1 MDRRSI
7 RLIVHGRVLR
17 DLVFSDIVFVMRTEK
32 DVSQLGHVLFRN
44 DLRSFGIR
52 QADRLM
58 HLYVIGQTGT
68 GKSTLLASLARQDL
82 REARGFCF
90 IDPHGDIVEQL
101 ARDAAASGRTDIT
114 YWNVPDPLSPYGYNP
129 LRFVRQDK
137 IPLAVSGVLEA
148 MRKLWSDAWGVR
160 MEHILRNALY
170 ALFERPGSTLADVLR
185 LLGEESFRKEVAAK
199 VTNEP
204 VRLFWQK
211 EFSRYSF
218 GYRSDGIAPVQNKIG
233 AFLADPT
240 LRRILTEPQ
249 EDLHLRAIMD
259 RGGVLLVNLAKG
271 QIGEDSANLL
281 GSLLV
286 STIGL
291 AAFSRASMPASARR
305 PFALFLDEFHN
316 FTTLSV
322 ATMASELRKYGI
334 SLALAHQHLAQL
346 EPDVRHAVLGNSGTI
361 IAFRVGAEDAR
372 HISPHFSPTFSEN
385 DLLSLPNYHLYLR
398 LMIDGA
404 PSRPFSAVSTAP

>member
-1 MDRRSI
+1 M
-7 RLIVHGRVLR
+7 
-17 DLVFSDIVFVMRTEK
+17 EK
-32 DVSQLGHVLFRN
+32 RNDVSEIGHVLFRN
-44 DLRSFGIR
+44 DRRSFGIR

-82 REARGFCF
+82 LAGRGFCF
-90 IDPHGDIVEQL
+90 IDPHGDVVERL
-101 ARDAAASGRTDIT
+101 AVDAGQSGRSDVT
-114 YWNVPDPLSPYGYNP
+114 YWNVPDLTTPYGYNP
-129 LRFVRQDK
+129 LRHVRKDK

-185 LLGEESFRKEVAAK
+185 LLGEESFRKDVAGK
-199 VTNEP
+199 LTNEP
-204 VRLFWQK
+204 VKQFWLK

-233 AFLADPT
+233 AFLADPL

-249 EDLHLRAIMD
+249 QDLHLRAIMD
-259 RGGVLLVNLAKG
+259 AGGVLLVNLSKG
-271 QIGEDSANLL
+271 RIGEDSANLL

-291 AAFSRASMPASARR
+291 AAFSRADAPAAGRL
-305 PFALFLDEFHN
+305 PFALFLDEFQN
-316 FTTLSV
+316 FTTLSI
-322 ATMASELRKYGI
+322 ATMASELRKYGV
-334 SLALAHQHLAQL
+334 SLTLAHQHLDQL
-346 EPDVRHAVLGNSGTI
+346 EPDVRHAVLGNAGTLI
-361 IAFRVGAEDAR
+361 TFRTGAEDAL
-372 HISPHFSPTFSEN
+372 HLAKEFSPIFDAD
-385 DLLSLPNYHLYLR
+385 DLIALPNYHIFLK
-398 LMIDGA
+398 LMIDGT
-404 PSRPFSAVSTAP
+404 PSRPFSAVTRIVH

>member
-1 MDRRSI
+1 MFAS
-7 RLIVHGRVLR
+7 G
-17 DLVFSDIVFVMRTEK
+17 DIVSRMHDAH
-32 DVSQLGHVLFRN
+32 DVSRIGRVLFRN
-44 DLRSFGIR
+44 DHQPFGIR

-82 REARGFCF
+82 GAGRGLCF
-90 IDPHGDIVEQL
+90 IDPHGDVVERL
-101 ARDAAASGRTDIT
+101 AEHAVALGRTDVT
-114 YWNVPDPLSPYGYNP
+114 YWNVPDPTSPYGYNP
-129 LRFVRQDK
+129 LRYVRQDK

-185 LLGEESFRKEVAAK
+185 LLGEEAFRKEVAK
-199 VTNEP
+199 TLTNEP

-233 AFLADPT
+233 AFLADPM

-249 EDLHLRAIMD
+249 QDLHIRRIMD
-259 RGGVLLVNLAKG
+259 EGGALLVNLAKG
-271 QIGEDSANLL
+271 RIGEDSANLL

-291 AAFSRASMPASARR
+291 AAFSRADAPLATRR
-305 PFALFLDEFHN
+305 PFALFLDEFQN
-316 FTTLSV
+316 FTTLSI
-322 ATMASELRKYGI
+322 ASMAAELRKYGV
-334 SLALAHQHLAQL
+334 SLALANQHLDQL
-346 EPDVRHAVLGNSGTI
+346 EPVVRHAVLGNVGTLI
-361 IAFRVGAEDAR
+361 TFRVGAEDAVHLAR
-372 HISPHFSPTFSEN
+372 EFAPIFGAH
-385 DLLSLPNYHLYLR
+385 DLTTLPNYHLYLK
-398 LMIDGA
+398 LMIKGT
-404 PSRPFSAVSTAP
+404 PSKPFSAVTCLD

>member
-1 MDRRSI
+1 M
-7 RLIVHGRVLR
+7 GGPN
-17 DLVFSDIVFVMRTEK
+17 
-32 DVSQLGHVLFRN
+32 DVSKIGHVLFRS
-44 DLRSFGIR
+44 DRRPFGIR

-58 HLYVIGQTGT
+58 HVYVVGQTGT

-82 REARGFCF
+82 FAGRGLCF
-90 IDPHGDIVEQL
+90 IDPHGDVVERL
-101 ARDAAASGRTDIT
+101 AIAATQSGRSDVI
-114 YWNVPDPLSPYGYNP
+114 YWNVPNPSSPYGYNP
-129 LRFVRQDK
+129 LRYVRRDK

-185 LLGEESFRKEVAAK
+185 LLSEEKFRKEVAK
-199 VTNEP
+199 TLKNEP
-204 VRLFWQK
+204 VQEFWLK
-211 EFSRYSF
+211 EFSKYSF

-233 AFLADPT
+233 AFLADPM

-259 RGGVLLVNLAKG
+259 AGGALLVNLAKG

-291 AAFSRASMPASARR
+291 AAFSRADMVAGMRQ
-305 PFALFLDEFHN
+305 PFALFLDEFQN
-316 FTTLSV
+316 FTTLSI
-322 ATMASELRKYGI
+322 ATMASELRKYGV
-334 SLALAHQHLAQL
+334 SLTLAHQHLHQL
-346 EPDVRHAVLGNSGTI
+346 EPEVRHAVLGNAGTLI
-361 IAFRVGAEDAR
+361 SFRTGAEDAFYLAR
-372 HISPHFSPTFSEN
+372 EFSPVFKAD
-385 DLLSLPNYHLYLR
+385 DLIALPNYHIFLK
-398 LMIDGA
+398 LMIDGT
-404 PSRPFSAVSTAP
+404 PSKPFSGTTVR